1 MATAAFT
8 GKLLGSFADA
18 GAVSGPVVG
27 LLETLAEIFQT
38 IVEYVRDYK
47 EVEAA
52 NELLRVG
59 YLNLDLFSVSPI
71 LGCYF
76 LLIQDHSTI
85 INFAVADYGT
95 PNFVFDAE
103 RLIGKIN
110 PVLDQARSYV
120 RSSRF
125 EIVGFAGMKGVV
137 DKNWSKGSVKDK
149 VVGLPG
155 HLVDKIGTQISDWVE
170 KPEKPPEWDRSR
182 IQGFGPRGPGR

>member
-1 MATAAFT
+1 
-8 GKLLGSFADA
+8 LLGSFADA
-18 GAVSGPVVG
+18 GAVSGPVIG

-38 IVEYVRDYK
+38 IVEYARDYK

-59 YLNLDLFSVSPI
+59 YLNLDLFRISPI

-76 LLIQDHSTI
+76 LLVQDHSTI

-110 PVLDQARSYV
+110 PVLAQARSYL

-125 EIVGFAGMKGVV
+125 EIVGFEGMKGVV
-137 DKNWSKGSVKDK
+137 EQNWSRRGRKEK

-155 HLVDKIGTQISDWVE
+155 HLVEKISTRISDWVE
-170 KPEKPPEWDRSR
+170 RPEKPPEWDRSR
-182 IQGFGPRGPGR
+182 IQGFGPEGPRR